1 MIKMG
6 IFNSKIFNYKIFNI
20 VGAGANRMRRIR
32 EFHKKYGSGPYCED
46 VKREYSDVLYE
57 VKEYKKDG
65 TWITQC
71 RKT

>member
-1 MIKMG
+1 MG

-20 VGAGANRMRRIR
+20 VGSRANRMRRIK
-32 EFHKKYGSGPYCED
+32 ELHSKYGSGPCSDE
-46 VKREYSDVLYE
+46 VKHEYGDVLHE